1 VLLVAVTMTMARGAD
16 EEALIA
22 RALRHASEA
31 GFTIVACDSGSRA
44 EFVEDIRAL
53 PRTTVLLSPVRG
65 LVAQITYAMAAAIDR
80 GATRIFYAEPDK
92 DVFLERHATRFVE
105 AARQNA
111 DSVHVAA
118 RTSRALATFP
128 PIQQF
133 TERTINTLTS
143 DVVGVSGDYSYGPM
157 LLPVDAAKYTLQAP
171 ERIGWGWRHFVLAR
185 ARRAGI
191 AVALHAGDY
200 ECPPA
205 QRGDTDTE
213 RIHRLKQLA
222 QNIDGLVE
230 GLTSNT

>member
-1 VLLVAVTMTMARGAD
+1 MTMARGAD

-65 LVAQITYAMAAAIDR
+65 LVAQITSAMAAAIDR
-80 GATRIFYAEPDK
+80 GATRFFFADPDK